1 MDFTIWHSSECMADF
16 IIDHTLLREHNCTKR
31 KIAESDASK
40 PKEFHKVPDHLKKI
54 LYLDAPDIIVEF
66 AGEPIFSF
74 EDSKEAGT
82 GHNVFQRF
90 SRLAAAA
97 ENKIPAFYL
106 YPEAV
111 AISRTSVSSCKW
123 DVLNPLIFKALN
135 RLMEIYNT
143 PALLFYYPNYYRD
156 CKNMSSGQL
165 KQLRYK
171 GLKLDEN
178 NLKYASCPIID
189 SEIFNMFSLM
199 DDLIASVISKGPQ
212 AVSDCLKKQ
221 NFSNR
226 RNWHFRE
233 YCRMTNNDNL
243 SPITSTIKIPTS
255 AVLKYIKQKAK
266 VEIQDSI
273 INTRQETII
282 YRINAKFRG
291 DPYPGALAALDYLLC
306 RNGKTFEDRQYNL
319 LMAWGD
325 VQYNEATDEILI
337 TGDDSKS
344 VTEFCNSVS
353 NSERKNLL
361 GKSYSQLKKDEI
373 PRYYMQ
379 VRYGST
385 YSKSKEI
392 RIYAYFC
399 DAILFYDGVLWRE
412 G

>member
-1 MDFTIWHSSECMADF
+1 MDFTVWYSSESMADF
-16 IIDHTLLREHNCTKR
+16 IIDHTLLSKHNCIKR
-31 KIAESDASK
+31 RIAESDASK
-40 PKEFHKVPDHLKKI
+40 PNDFHKVPDHLKKI
-54 LYLDAPDIIVEF
+54 LYLDAPDIIVELD
-66 AGEPIFSF
+66 GEPIFSF

-90 SRLAAAA
+90 ARLAAAA

-111 AISRTSVSSCKW
+111 IISRESAGTCKW

-135 RLMEIYNT
+135 RLMEIYDT
-143 PALLFYYPNYYRD
+143 PALLFYYPSYYQC
-156 CKNMSSGQL
+156 CKDKLQSEL
-165 KQLRYK
+165 KQLKHK
-171 GLKLDEN
+171 GLKLNEDD
-178 NLKYASCPIID
+178 LKYATCPVID
-189 SEIFNMFSLM
+189 SEISNMFSLM
-199 DDLIASVISKGPQ
+199 DELISSVISKGHQ
-212 AVSDCLKKQ
+212 AVTDCLKKQ
-221 NFSNR
+221 SFSNR
-226 RNWHFRE
+226 RNWHSSE
-233 YCRMTNNDNL
+233 YCRMTQTDEL
-243 SPITSTIKIPTS
+243 SPITSTIKLPTS
-255 AVLKYIKQKAK
+255 AVLKYIQKNTG
-266 VEIQDSI
+266 IQIADSI
-273 INTRQETII
+273 IHARRETII
-282 YRINAKFRG
+282 YRVNANFRG

-319 LMAWGD
+319 IMAWGD
-325 VQYNEATDEILI
+325 VQYDNIADEISI
-337 TGDDSKS
+337 EGDNKKSINEFCKS
-344 VTEFCNSVS
+344 VG

-361 GKSYSQLKKDEI
+361 GKNYSDLRKNEI